1 MAHVLCIYICILSRD
16 KGSSRVFQINMVSE
30 LAILAKAA
38 SGAERSARTPGGGRA
53 GAGDQ
58 LAALAPPLRDAE
70 EERAALGARL
80 EAEAACEARERAE
93 DVAQLQEAVLS
104 LGTAR
109 AVALAEE
116 VALTPATLRRSQ
128 RTTARKAAAPVEEE
142 VEEGQEGRR
151 NR

>member
-1 MAHVLCIYICILSRD
+1 
-16 KGSSRVFQINMVSE
+16 MVSE

-70 EERAALGARL
+70 EERAALGGRLEAARREARGRA

-93 DVAQLQEAVLS
+93 DVA
-104 LGTAR
+104 
-109 AVALAEE
+109 
-116 VALTPATLRRSQ
+116 
-128 RTTARKAAAPVEEE
+128 
-142 VEEGQEGRR
+142 
-151 NR
+151 